1 MSDKKYGL
9 WMMCITCKLIH
20 SWQSIVLD
28 LYNSLVY
35 PLTQLFLN
43 YYIIMFAAYII
54 VKWIQTIV
62 KKIKKNVIHW
72 LYLLLRLT
80 IAHPL
85 KKVMASKIK
94 LLARKSHFTN
104 DLKQQSPGASLINS
118 STNIYWSQN
127 FSHQATWVKCRFHN
141 SVNIWSDKVY
151 SIFKFISKL
160 QTKSVWFFRV

>member
-1 MSDKKYGL
+1 MTKYCTSSL
-9 WMMCITCKLIH
+9 QFLSLSLDPVIFKLLH
-20 SWQSIVLD
+20 NHVCCPHHCQM
-28 LYNSLVY
+28 N
-35 PLTQLFLN
+35 PN
-43 YYIIMFAAYII
+43 YC
-54 VKWIQTIV
+54 Q
-62 KKIKKNVIHW
+62 KIKKNAIHW

-94 LLARKSHFTN
+94 LLARKSHFNN
-104 DLKQQSPGASLINS
+104 DLKQQSPGASLINF